1 MHYFLQG
8 LYELKTLAACNAAGQ
23 YLQVHISSASI
34 PATRL
39 QIFSPVEGN
48 AVKRKPENE
57 RRNPYTVPAHAA
69 GFQVCEPFPQRR
81 VLLARLSPLYSFNM
95 QFSNP
100 STCSNGANAVLNDNL
115 YSDVLYQQW
124 WVPRIMWH
132 LYADTTHCCSLF
144 APDDPRQLQ
153 ILFSCHKRKCFE
165 VWFACRAHSIFRQ
178 GTFIWGKINLPS
190 H

>member
-39 QIFSPVEGN
+39 QIFSPVDGN
-48 AVKRKPENE
+48 AVKRKRENE
-57 RRNPYTVPAHAA
+57 TRNPYTVPAHAA

-115 YSDVLYQQW
+115 YSDVLYQQ
-124 WVPRIMWH
+124 
-132 LYADTTHCCSLF
+132 
-144 APDDPRQLQ
+144 
-153 ILFSCHKRKCFE
+153 
-165 VWFACRAHSIFRQ
+165 
-178 GTFIWGKINLPS
+178 
-190 H
+190 